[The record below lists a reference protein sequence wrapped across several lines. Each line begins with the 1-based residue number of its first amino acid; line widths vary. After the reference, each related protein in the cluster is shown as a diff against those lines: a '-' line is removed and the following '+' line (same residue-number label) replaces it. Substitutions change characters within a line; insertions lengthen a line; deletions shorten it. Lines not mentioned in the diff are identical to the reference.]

1 MTFLVTAVLL
11 FFIGVVGVKLLGSSL
26 RIQTSHWNTIW
37 SLDGVVKVLYKCIG
51 YFCVA
56 VLIFV

>member
-1 MTFLVTAVLL
+1 MTCLVTAMLL
-11 FFIGVVGVKLLGSSL
+11 SFIGVVGAKLLGSSL

-37 SLDGVVKVLYKCIG
+37 DLDRVVKVLYKCIG
-51 YFCVA
+51 YFCVD